1 MCGGKEM
8 NILKQNKFEQ
18 YYETTAKTPFKKRE
32 LISYTFGGLGDS
44 ILSGMVSTFFMIFA
58 TAVMKI
64 SPITIGTILLITKF
78 VDAFCDPT
86 VGVLM
91 DNTRT
96 KYGKLRPYILLGGLF
111 WAAMTAMLF
120 INPSFSSE
128 TLKIAYVFIVYTL
141 WGIGF
146 SLFDVPY
153 WSMSA
158 IITTDSEKRNS
169 IVSLTRSATTIGALI
184 VSLTG
189 GLLVSRFASLP
200 YSGQGYSYLG
210 WIFSL
215 LAAISF
221 VSLFLVSKE
230 RVKPQTEKISFKSM
244 IKILKINKPLQAYI
258 ISQFLQVLT
267 MVTQALTSYYAIYN
281 LGSISLMSFIMVPIM
296 IGFLLTPVIMPK
308 LLKRVE
314 ITKLFFYSSIGS
326 IVVGVIYYVV
336 GYENL
341 TFVFIISIFSGLFM
355 SMSMT
360 LSTLYVVDSID
371 YAEWKTGYRAEG
383 LMFAAQSL
391 TAKIMSALSSFVAG
405 VLLTM
410 VGFDNSVTTQSSST
424 LNGIF
429 FMFVLGAGIS
439 SLLGSIPLLMCK
451 YKGQARL
458 NILEEIAKRRHEA
471 VSESKIIS

>member
-1 MCGGKEM
+1 M
-8 NILKQNKFEQ
+8 NNLKLNKFER
-18 YYETTAKTPFKKRE
+18 YYETTANSPFKKRE
-32 LISYTFGGLGDS
+32 IVSYTLGGVGDS
-44 ILSGMVSTFFMIFA
+44 ILSGIVSTFFMIFA
-58 TAVMKI
+58 TAVLKI
-64 SPITIGTILLITKF
+64 SPITVGTILLITKF
-78 VDAFCDPT
+78 IDAFCDPT

-111 WAAMTAMLF
+111 WAGMTAILF
-120 INPSFSSE
+120 INPGFTSE
-128 TLKIAYVFIVYTL
+128 SLKIAYVFIVYTL

-189 GLLVSRFASLP
+189 GLLVSYFADLP
-200 YSGQGYSYLG
+200 YSGQGYSYVG

-221 VSLFLVSKE
+221 VVLFFVSKE
-230 RVKPQTEKISFKSM
+230 RVKPQTEKIRFKN
-244 IKILKINKPLQAYI
+244 IITILRINKPLQAYI

-308 LLKRVE
+308 LLKRIE
-314 ITKLFFYSSIGS
+314 LTKLFLYSAIGS
-326 IVVGVIYYVV
+326 LIVGVIYYVV
-336 GYENL
+336 GYDNL

-383 LMFAAQSL
+383 LMFATQSL
-391 TAKIMSALSSFVAG
+391 TAKIMSALSSFLTGA
-405 VLLTM
+405 LLTV
-410 VGFDNSVTTQSSST
+410 VGFNNSAATQSSAA

-429 FMFVLGAGIS
+429 FMFALGAGIS
-439 SLLGSIPLLMCK
+439 ALLGSVPLLMCK

-458 NILEEIAKRRHEA
+458 TILEEVRKKRQDT

>member
-1 MCGGKEM
+1 MIDKKL
-8 NILKQNKFEQ
+8 NNFET
-18 YYETTAKTPFKKRE
+18 YYEKTAQSPFKKRE
-32 LISYTFGGLGDS
+32 MVSYTLGGVGDS
-44 ILSGMVSTFFMIFA
+44 ILSGLVSTFFMIFA
-58 TAVMKI
+58 TAVLKI
-64 SPITIGTILLITKF
+64 SPITVGTILLITKF
-78 VDAFCDPT
+78 IDAFCDPV
-86 VGVLM
+86 VGVLI

-96 KYGKLRPYILLGGLF
+96 KYGKLRPYILIGGLF
-111 WAAMTAMLF
+111 WAAMTALLF

-128 TLKIAYVFIVYTL
+128 SLKIAYIFVVYTL

-189 GLLVSRFASLP
+189 GILVSYFADMPL
-200 YSGQGYSYLG
+200 SGQGYSYLG

-215 LAAISF
+215 LSAMSF
-221 VSLFLVSKE
+221 VILFFVSKE
-230 RVKPQTEKISFKSM
+230 RVKPQTEKIRFKSI
-244 IKILKINKPLQAYI
+244 IKILKVNKPLQAYI

-281 LGSISLMSFIMVPIM
+281 LGNISLMSFIMVPIM
-296 IGFLLTPVIMPK
+296 IGFLLTPIITPK
-308 LLKRVE
+308 LLKVME
-314 ITKLFFYSSIGS
+314 ITKLFFYSAIGS
-326 IVVGVIYYVV
+326 LVVGVIYYVG

-360 LSTLYVVDSID
+360 LSTLYVVDAID

-383 LMFAAQSL
+383 LMFATQSL
-391 TAKIMSALSSFVAG
+391 TAKIMSALSSFLTGA
-405 VLLTM
+405 LLTI
-410 VGFDNSVTTQSSST
+410 VGFDNSAAIQSSAT

-451 YKGQARL
+451 YKGQARI
-458 NILEEIAKRRHEA
+458 NILHELSKRRQDVIGEN
-471 VSESKIIS
+471 KIIS